1 MKKILLLALAAVA
14 GYAILNQRPALLS
27 GPAPQ
32 AAVASLAERDVGS
45 GDSALVDAIARR
57 RSDVQVSGEGKVIRL
72 LPDDADGSRHQKFIL
87 RLGGGQTVLVAHNID
102 LAPRINDLSTG
113 DSVGFSGE
121 YEWNEKGGVVHWTHR
136 DPRGAHAAGW
146 LRHNGRLYQ

>member
-1 MKKILLLALAAVA
+1 MKKLLLLAVAAVA
-14 GYAILNQRPALLS
+14 GYAILNERPAFLS
-27 GPAPQ
+27 GPAPH
-32 AAVASLAERDVGS
+32 AAVTSLAEQDVGS
-45 GDSALVDAIARR
+45 GGSAIADAFARR
-57 RSDVQVSGEGKVIRL
+57 QSDVQVSGEGKVIRL

-87 RLGGGQTVLVAHNID
+87 RLGGGQTVLVSHNID
-102 LAPRINDLSTG
+102 LAPRVSELTTG

-136 DPRGAHAAGW
+136 DPRGAHVAGW